1 MVLENQEV
9 TLVWSWVTH
18 FKGIFMSVLARFSPP
33 SMTAQQYD
41 AIVKRLYDEGVHP
54 AEGLELEVC
63 FGSGDQMKVSVLFDS
78 MQAFQAFGERIGPII
93 SEMGVDPGE
102 PEVVEVHHVIRRVD

>member
-1 MVLENQEV
+1 
-9 TLVWSWVTH
+9 
-18 FKGIFMSVLARFSPP
+18 
-33 SMTAQQYD
+33 
-41 AIVKRLYDEGVHP
+41 
-54 AEGLELEVC
+54 
-63 FGSGDQMKVSVLFDS
+63 MKVSVLFDS